1 MTALTLCEKLKIKS
15 QNDRKLL
22 DEAKD
27 ECYKKGFHD
36 GKMIIG
42 KYSGSK
48 VTEAKPLVK
57 KDLIDE
63 GRALQYYEPN
73 GQVVSRSGDVC
84 VVSFCEQWFI
94 NYADQDWKKKVLSY
108 V

>member
-1 MTALTLCEKLKIKS
+1 MKIKS

-36 GKMIIG
+36 GKMVIG
-42 KYSGSK
+42 KYEGYK
-48 VTEAKPLVK
+48 VTEAKSLVR
-57 KDLIDE
+57 KDLITE
-63 GRALQYYEPN
+63 GSALQYYEPN
-73 GQVVSRSGDVC
+73 GQVVSRSGDTC

-94 NYADQDWKKKVLSY
+94 NYADEDWKKRVMKY